1 MALIKNFRIKSFKK
15 SKPLASLEKI
25 SLSFDKR
32 QILDN
37 ISFKLNPGEIVG
49 LLGPNGAGKSTI
61 FNILMGLVKPN
72 FGKIRMQNIDVT
84 NYPIYLRSRKFQIG
98 YVPQYGGYFHDMTLI
113 ENLRAIGEIIIKNE
127 RDRHAKINNLISKFS
142 LDNVQEVKA
151 KFLSGGQKRKL
162 VISMALIGEPKILLC
177 DEIFAALDVLTIQML
192 KKILVNLQK
201 ENPNMCIVICEHQAR
216 ELLSIADRAMILS
229 DCKIIAEGSPSNLIK
244 DEKAKSQYFGEFF
257 S

>member
-127 RDRHAKINNLISKFS
+127 RDRHAKINN
-142 LDNVQEVKA
+142 
-151 KFLSGGQKRKL
+151 
-162 VISMALIGEPKILLC
+162 
-177 DEIFAALDVLTIQML
+177 
-192 KKILVNLQK
+192 
-201 ENPNMCIVICEHQAR
+201 
-216 ELLSIADRAMILS
+216 
-229 DCKIIAEGSPSNLIK
+229 
-244 DEKAKSQYFGEFF
+244 
-257 S
+257 